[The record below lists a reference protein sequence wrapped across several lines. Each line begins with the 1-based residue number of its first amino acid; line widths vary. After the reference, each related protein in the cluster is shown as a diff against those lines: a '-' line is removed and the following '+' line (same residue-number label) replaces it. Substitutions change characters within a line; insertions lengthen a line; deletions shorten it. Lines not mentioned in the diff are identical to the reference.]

1 MLLQPVVMNVFPQ
14 NSAPD
19 STSAQSQSSANVFD
33 NTGNSP
39 FLQILERAEE
49 ISKAQDRRI
58 ADDLQTHAKSRSPT
72 AKLLNLLQL
81 QYDLDDMQFSATL
94 AKNIA
99 NQFSQALTTLT
110 QRN

>member
-1 MLLQPVVMNVFPQ
+1 MLLQPMVMNVFPA

-19 STSAQSQSSANVFD
+19 SRQNQSSENTLG

-39 FLQILERAEE
+39 FLNALERAEE
-49 ISKAQDRRI
+49 ICNAQDRRI
-58 ADDLQTHAKSRSPT
+58 TDDLNRHAKSRSST
-72 AKLLNLLQL
+72 AGMLNLLKL
-81 QYDLDDMQFSATL
+81 QYDLDDMQVNATM

>member
-1 MLLQPVVMNVFPQ
+1 MLLQPVVMNAFPL

-19 STSAQSQSSANVFD
+19 SMPTPIQSSANMLD

-39 FLQILERAEE
+39 FLKILERAEE
-49 ISKAQDRRI
+49 ICKVQDRRI
-58 ADDLQTHAKSRSPT
+58 ADDLQAHTKSRSPT

>member
-1 MLLQPVVMNVFPQ
+1 MQLQPVVMNAFHHDL
-14 NSAPD
+14 APD
-19 STSAQSQSSANVFD
+19 SGQIQSPTNTYG

-39 FLQILERAEE
+39 FIWILERAEE
-49 ISKAQDRRI
+49 ISKAQDQRI
-58 ADDLQTHAKSRSPT
+58 DDDLKAHAKSQSST

-94 AKNIA
+94 AKNVA